1 MNIYHEFLFS
11 MYHNFAIMRFI
22 MRFFFRGLVIFFS
35 QVSFPFLLLIK
46 MYGETSD
53 SSTAR
58 TKKLPSKEGIS
69 NKRKNAPGDS
79 DCMCNYY

>member
-1 MNIYHEFLFS
+1 
-11 MYHNFAIMRFI
+11 
-22 MRFFFRGLVIFFS
+22 
-35 QVSFPFLLLIK
+35 

-58 TKKLPSKEGIS
+58 TKKLPSKEGIG

-79 DCMCNYY
+79 ECMRNYY